1 MKSSGCCYIENF
13 REQNCEG
20 IFVEE
25 FWNLA
30 IARPFAKQM
39 ILYLLF

>member
-1 MKSSGCCYIENF
+1 MESSGCCYIENF

-20 IFVEE
+20 IFVKE

-30 IARPFAKQM
+30 IARPFVKQM